1 MPIPSKTISTCRPI
15 TALQSERKTDRQ
27 KVHKEKWFSLM
38 AVPFEQKLFGLVQ
51 VSVQGLRPGLDQSR
65 TLKYGYTLT
74 TTPNYHTNFLTSS
87 SLHKMLKLITKHT
100 VSRNCVLRNSQQNKK
115 TLFPQPSFKA
125 RGGIVQCWHIYT
137 LK

>member
-1 MPIPSKTISTCRPI
+1 
-15 TALQSERKTDRQ
+15 
-27 KVHKEKWFSLM
+27 M

-87 SLHKMLKLITKHT
+87 SLHRMVKLNTIVTAQLQPK
-100 VSRNCVLRNSQQNKK
+100 NKVGV
-115 TLFPQPSFKA
+115 T
-125 RGGIVQCWHIYT
+125 T
-137 LK
+137 